1 MSAAVIVFPGSNCD
15 RDCKVAVE
23 RSTGEQ
29 VQMVWHAET
38 ELPKGLDL
46 IVLPGGFS
54 YGDYLRCGAMAAQ
67 APIMQAVKKAADDG
81 VAVLGICNGFQ
92 ILTKLGILPD
102 SSLIDNKKER
112 FECVWA
118 KLVKVAK
125 NSPFLQGLPDEFELP
140 SAHAEGRLVT
150 RPGDA
155 EKYLAAG
162 NVALQYVDNRDGCE
176 CSIAGLQDSTGRAM
190 GLMPHP
196 ERFLLPRH
204 HYDKDWAGN
213 EDWGWGYFLFKSAFD
228 ALK

>member
-1 MSAAVIVFPGSNCD
+1 M
-15 RDCKVAVE
+15 
-23 RSTGEQ
+23 
-29 VQMVWHAET
+29 
-38 ELPKGLDL
+38 L
-46 IVLPGGFS
+46 
-54 YGDYLRCGAMAAQ
+54 
-67 APIMQAVKKAADDG
+67 
-81 VAVLGICNGFQ
+81 LGICNGFQ

-150 RPGDA
+150 R
-155 EKYLAAG
+155 
-162 NVALQYVDNRDGCE
+162 
-176 CSIAGLQDSTGRAM
+176 QDSTGRAM

-213 EDWGWGYFLFKSAFD
+213 EDRGWGYFLFKSAFD